1 MNEGKVGGGGGGGGN
16 QRDRDEDNENGNGRG
31 WTWEYPWAK
40 EVSHFSLYMA
50 LEQLKIALNLCFETN
65 CEMVCSFSLTLLA
78 LRQEK

>member
-1 MNEGKVGGGGGGGGN
+1 MGGGGGN
-16 QRDRDEDNENGNGRG
+16 QRDRDEDNENEQWGEGKG
-31 WTWEYPWAK
+31 GTWEYPWAK